1 MIQDDIDAHRLDAL
15 LALDRAWFNGSR
27 LPGRTFSFASGWRF
41 LPLFDPGLFARHAI
55 LRPPTVNAGQHFCP
69 RFDRLVDV
77 SRLLRRSVWNCTKVF
92 ARSEKQT
99 VIAYTIALE

>member
-1 MIQDDIDAHRLDAL
+1 MTLMLTGWMLYSLWIVLGL
-15 LALDRAWFNGSR
+15 MALDFLVGLFRSLRVGDFFPSLILDYLR
-27 LPGRTFSFASGWRF
+27 DMLFYV
-41 LPLFDPGLFARHAI
+41 LPLL
-55 LRPPTVNAGQHFCP
+55 NAGQHFCP